1 MKIMGS
7 ITAAS
12 ITASPLS
19 AYGGGVLRVKGTWR
33 GGCIFVNH
41 VFSRVPDSDRIERSW
56 SGTGV
61 LFPDKSKRGRL
72 HREGGRT
79 RVEQHE
85 SKDRK
90 LLKWLH
96 TRDQFG

>member
-56 SGTGV
+56 SGDGCP
-61 LFPDKSKRGRL
+61 FPRQKQARQTPQRGRTNA
-72 HREGGRT
+72 GRT
-79 RVEQHE
+79 
-85 SKDRK
+85 
-90 LLKWLH
+90 
-96 TRDQFG
+96 T